1 MNRIYSVSK
10 GKTTQTL
17 TCPYD
22 ATGDPTNYETE
33 LIDIFNK
40 IISNPKL
47 RLVNYNN

>member
-1 MNRIYSVSK
+1 MNRIYSIAM

-17 TCPYD
+17 TSPYG
-22 ATGDPTNYETE
+22 ATGDPTYYEQE

-47 RLVNYNN
+47 RLVQ